1 MFVRSPQL
9 GGVVEYGGMMGA
21 PRRPRSSDI
30 GICGRHHGAEHANR
44 PSSTALSRILGRFMA
59 MERSRRLIAA
69 GTPLVILIRLA
80 VAVLLISLGSLVV
93 RAQENRDPPHPAHIH
108 SGTCDDLGDIVY
120 PLTDIALETAGEAF
134 GAASAV
140 QVEES
145 DTTIDAALT
154 DILAAPHAVNIH
166 ESADAIQNYIACG
179 DIGGRVI
186 DGELAIG
193 LQELHGSGH
202 QGVAILDGSDA
213 DTTTVTVYLSNQGT
227 GGETE
232 QAATS
237 AVTTSPTAAAAQPT
251 AEPTAVTPA
260 AEPTAAASANE
271 VPVDIVEFS
280 FSPDPVE
287 VSVGD
292 TVTWTNQGTVPHTA
306 TAEDRDVLQSGAI
319 SPGDSV
325 SQVFSQAGEFPYFCE
340 FHPNMHGTIIVK

>member
-1 MFVRSPQL
+1 MDQRDLRYRES
-9 GGVVEYGGMMGA
+9 
-21 PRRPRSSDI
+21 RR
-30 GICGRHHGAEHANR
+30 
-44 PSSTALSRILGRFMA
+44 RFMA

-69 GTPLVILIRLA
+69 GTPLVISIRFA
-80 VAVLLISLGSLVV
+80 IAVLLVSLGSLVV
-93 RAQENRDPPHPAHIH
+93 RAQEDRDPPHPAHIH
-108 SGTCDDLGDIVY
+108 SGSCDDLGDIVY
-120 PLTDIALETAGEAF
+120 PLTDVALETAGEAF
-134 GAASAV
+134 GTASAV
-140 QVEES
+140 PVEES
-145 DTTIDAALT
+145 DTTIDASLQ

-166 ESADAIQNYIACG
+166 QSADAIQNYIACG

-186 DGELAIG
+186 DGKLAIG

-213 DTTTVTVYLSNQGT
+213 ATTTVTVYLSNQGT

-237 AVTTSPTAAAAQPT
+237 AVATSPTAAAAQSTAEPTAVPTAAEPT
-251 AEPTAVTPA
+251 AEPTAA
-260 AEPTAAASANE
+260 SSANE

-306 TAEDRDVLQSGAI
+306 TAEDRGVLQSGPI
-319 SPGDSV
+319 SPGDSF